1 MKYDVAVIGGG
12 PGGYVAAIRAARL
25 GLRTVLFEEDQ
36 VGGVCLNRGC
46 IPTKALLKSSGL
58 CWELRHGEEHGLPA
72 CTGPVDF
79 PRTAARRDAVV
90 SRLVSGVQGLLKGSG
105 VEMVR
110 SRAELCENRRIEAA
124 GSVWEAENV
133 ILAMGSSP
141 VLPEQTEGKAVSSD
155 ALVRADTLPASV
167 VIVGGGVIGVEFA
180 DMLAGFGSA
189 VTVVELTDRLL
200 PAADPDVSAAVRAG
214 LEEKGVTVLCGARVT
229 EYRAGEVVC
238 EAEGGTRTLRGETVL
253 VSVGRRPHFS
263 PERLE
268 RLGIRCTGGKIQ
280 VDSFLRTTAPG
291 IYAIG
296 DIVPGPMLAHKA
308 SAEGLT
314 AAEHIA
320 GLERPMRYDRIPQ
333 CVYTHPEA
341 AWIAMS
347 ETQARE
353 LPHVKSF
360 LFPAAYNGKSL
371 AEGSAEGFVRLL
383 ADERTGEVLGAQLV
397 CGHAS
402 ELIGQIAAAMQA
414 EACVEDLADLIS
426 PHPSVGECIMEAAAG
441 LLGKGIHSGT

>member
-1 MKYDVAVIGGG
+1 M
-12 PGGYVAAIRAARL
+12 AAIRAARL

-238 EAEGGTRTLRGETVL
+238 EAEGGTRTLRA
-253 VSVGRRPHFS
+253 
-263 PERLE
+263 RLFWC
-268 RLGIRCTGGKIQ
+268 RWAG
-280 VDSFLRTTAPG
+280 VRT
-291 IYAIG
+291 
-296 DIVPGPMLAHKA
+296 
-308 SAEGLT
+308 SARSGSS
-314 AAEHIA
+314 
-320 GLERPMRYDRIPQ
+320 G
-333 CVYTHPEA
+333 
-341 AWIAMS
+341 S
-347 ETQARE
+347 
-353 LPHVKSF
+353 
-360 LFPAAYNGKSL
+360 
-371 AEGSAEGFVRLL
+371 GSAAPAEKFRWIRFCGRPRRGSMRS
-383 ADERTGEVLGAQLV
+383 ATSCRGRCWRTRRARR
-397 CGHAS
+397 
-402 ELIGQIAAAMQA
+402 
-414 EACVEDLADLIS
+414 D
-426 PHPSVGECIMEAAAG
+426 
-441 LLGKGIHSGT
+441 

>member
-72 CTGPVDF
+72 CTGPVEF

-90 SRLVSGVQGLLKGSG
+90 ARLVSGVQGLLKGSV
-105 VEMVR
+105 VELVR

-141 VLPEQTEGKAVSSD
+141 VLPEQAEGKAVSSD

-214 LEEKGVTVLCGARVT
+214 L
-229 EYRAGEVVC
+229 
-238 EAEGGTRTLRGETVL
+238 
-253 VSVGRRPHFS
+253 
-263 PERLE
+263 
-268 RLGIRCTGGKIQ
+268 
-280 VDSFLRTTAPG
+280 
-291 IYAIG
+291 
-296 DIVPGPMLAHKA
+296 
-308 SAEGLT
+308 
-314 AAEHIA
+314 
-320 GLERPMRYDRIPQ
+320 
-333 CVYTHPEA
+333 
-341 AWIAMS
+341 
-347 ETQARE
+347 
-353 LPHVKSF
+353 
-360 LFPAAYNGKSL
+360 
-371 AEGSAEGFVRLL
+371 
-383 ADERTGEVLGAQLV
+383 
-397 CGHAS
+397 
-402 ELIGQIAAAMQA
+402 
-414 EACVEDLADLIS
+414 
-426 PHPSVGECIMEAAAG
+426 
-441 LLGKGIHSGT
+441 